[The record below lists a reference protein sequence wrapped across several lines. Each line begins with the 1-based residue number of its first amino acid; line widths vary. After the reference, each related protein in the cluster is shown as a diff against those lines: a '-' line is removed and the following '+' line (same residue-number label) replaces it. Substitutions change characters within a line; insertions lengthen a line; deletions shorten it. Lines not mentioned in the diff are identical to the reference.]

1 MLLNIFI
8 VCVVL
13 KKGLK
18 FDDHAL
24 SFFVSE
30 QHLKNC
36 WSSDSMYSWGMEKQA
51 MPWKMALCA

>member
-1 MLLNIFI
+1 MLLNTLI

-36 WSSDSMYSWGMEKQA
+36 WSSDSMYSWRMEK
-51 MPWKMALCA
+51 